1 MTDLAVGIADA
12 AASEDRI
19 SLFRPLRLRGLELRN
34 RLWLSPMCQYSAV
47 DGRPGD
53 WHLAH
58 LGDRASGGWGLLFTE
73 ATAVS
78 PEGRISAADTG
89 IWTDAQAD
97 AWARVVGFVHD
108 RGAPIALQL
117 GHAGRKASLA
127 SPWSGRAG
135 TVPVGQ
141 GGWQPRSVDAR
152 PVPGLA
158 VPRPL
163 ERADLAEI
171 VRAFADAAARG
182 VRAGFDAVELL
193 AGHGFLLHSFLS
205 PLTNGRGDEYGVG
218 GEGGR
223 ERLLHEVVRAVRA
236 AIPDDVPLLVRLSAT
251 DWLPGGLT
259 IADTVAII
267 EGLTGLGVDLVDVSS
282 GGLLPAEIPVAPGY
296 QVAAAAE
303 IRARTGTP
311 TAAVGLITDARQA
324 DGIVRSGS
332 ADAVLMGRAAIR
344 DPYFALR
351 AAHELG
357 EGESSTWQ
365 PQYARGAWA

>member
-12 AASEDRI
+12 AASEDRT
-19 SLFRPLRLRGLELRN
+19 SLFRPLHLRGLELRN

-89 IWTDAQAD
+89 IWNDEQAD
-97 AWARVVGFVHD
+97 AWARVVDFVHD

-127 SPWSGRAG
+127 PPWSGQDG
-135 TVPVGQ
+135 TVPLER
-141 GGWQPRSVDAR
+141 GGWRSRSVGVE

-158 VPRPL
+158 APQRL
-163 ERADLAEI
+163 ETAEI
-171 VRAFADAAARG
+171 PGIVRRFADAAARG
-182 VRAGFDAVELL
+182 VGAGFDAIELL

-205 PLTNGRGDEYGVG
+205 PLTNRRSDGYGVG
-218 GEGGR
+218 GR
-223 ERLLHEVVRAVRA
+223 DRLLREVVIAVRA
-236 AIPDDVPLLVRLSAT
+236 AIPDDVPLLVRVSAT
-251 DWLPGGLT
+251 DWLAGGIT
-259 IADTVAII
+259 VADTVEVVAR
-267 EGLTGLGVDLVDVSS
+267 LSGLGVDFVDVSS
-282 GGLLPAEIPVAPGY
+282 GGLLPAEIPVRPGY
-296 QVAAAAE
+296 QVSAAAE
-303 IRARTGTP
+303 IRARTGLP
-311 TAAVGLITDARQA
+311 TGAVGLIVDARQA
-324 DGIVRSGS
+324 DGIVRSGH
-332 ADAVLMGRAAIR
+332 ADAVLVGRAAIR
-344 DPYFALR
+344 DPYLALR

-357 EGESSTWQ
+357 EGDAVTWQ